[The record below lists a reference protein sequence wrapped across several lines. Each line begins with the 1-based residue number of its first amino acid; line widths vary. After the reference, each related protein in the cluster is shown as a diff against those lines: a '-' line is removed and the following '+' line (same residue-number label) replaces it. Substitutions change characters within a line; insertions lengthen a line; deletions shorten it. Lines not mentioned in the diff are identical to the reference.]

1 MNMCSWWRSWEI
13 GCFRRKTVH
22 TEEKGR
28 SFEKEQEADW
38 GQNKVCRDLW
48 KPCQPSLSGGVI
60 CVCAQLF
67 PQDMTW
73 PGLWT
78 AASRSSSYL
87 PCQEWP
93 RWSGRPGSGGGA
105 GRQRGRGKGKA
116 QDVAFVRCIS
126 NNYNPLGLI
135 MCHALCF
142 YLIRIPPRDF
152 GILAPFHG
160 WGAGAQ
166 KG

>member
-1 MNMCSWWRSWEI
+1 MC
-13 GCFRRKTVH
+13 VH
-22 TEEKGR
+22 
-28 SFEKEQEADW
+28 
-38 GQNKVCRDLW
+38 
-48 KPCQPSLSGGVI
+48 
-60 CVCAQLF
+60 
-67 PQDMTW
+67 
-73 PGLWT
+73 
-78 AASRSSSYL
+78 SSSRRTRL
-87 PCQEWP
+87 GQ
-93 RWSGRPGSGGGA
+93 GSGQQLLDPALTCLAKNGRGGQGGLGVVG
-105 GRQRGRGKGKA
+105 GRQRGGGKGKA